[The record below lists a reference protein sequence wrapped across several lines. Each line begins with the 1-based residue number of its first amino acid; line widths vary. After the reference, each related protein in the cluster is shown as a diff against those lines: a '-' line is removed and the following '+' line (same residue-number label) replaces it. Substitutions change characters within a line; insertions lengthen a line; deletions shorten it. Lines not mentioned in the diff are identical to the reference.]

1 MKRNLMNELTE
12 GIYALAERRNMERDR
27 LDERLG
33 KRRERANQEELY
45 APHMEEERYINV
57 TDQLTDYDRTI
68 DKLFGDIQKL
78 KEVRDKMIKESQ
90 EIEQILGKAL
100 GYPWYKDDP
109 TNFPNATEA
118 DGVCVAP
125 NAAASLAMHAA
136 DKIKMLEIREL
147 DKQGIIDEQ
156 KKEIEELKESV
167 AYYSDMMYHCME
179 SNEQD

>member
-1 MKRNLMNELTE
+1 MIPMKRNLMNELKE
-12 GIYALAERRNMERDR
+12 GIDALDTIRKSQRDR

-33 KRRERANQEELY
+33 KRERERVNQEELY
-45 APHMEEERYINV
+45 APHMEEEQYINV

-68 DKLFGDIQKL
+68 DKLYGDIQKL

-125 NAAASLAMHAA
+125 NTAASLAMHAA
-136 DKIKMLEIREL
+136 DKIKMMNIREQ
-147 DKQGIIDEQ
+147 DKQKIIDEQ
-156 KKEIEELKESV
+156 REEIANLKESV
-167 AYYSDMMYHCME
+167 EYYSDMLYHYM
-179 SNEQD
+179 Q